1 MIPYLYHTIY
11 SFILGFFEVF
21 PLSGGGLNTLLGALL
36 GSSVPAVGSSWIWG
50 TLLGSLLVFRHTAL
64 NTAKGF
70 FTMVAGA
77 CTGKFKWRK
86 ANRYQV
92 MSLYCLLA
100 ALPLAVMLV
109 ILQHL
114 GLGAGLGVMGLLFLA
129 SAALLFIGDHTLCRE
144 TPLTEMTAAHA
155 VKAALFQAVALVPGF
170 SRTGIGLGTTLN
182 MGFKRQDAF
191 DFAFMLTLPAL
202 TVLGLWNLSTF
213 AAAGRLTALFSL
225 VGGALGAALAGWL
238 VRFLFRKDY
247 LNVAVFCGAA
257 AGIVSI
263 IISFVR

>member
-50 TLLGSLLVFRHTAL
+50 TLLGTLLVFRHTAL

-129 SAALLFIGDHTLCRE
+129 SAFTSRLSPFMKTEPSMLAMVFREFIFAWVYTISRA
-144 TPLTEMTAAHA
+144 TALTEVLFSSDTAFTRILF
-155 VKAALFQAVALVPGF
+155 VRALTFRA
-170 SRTGIGLGTTLN
+170 
-182 MGFKRQDAF
+182 
-191 DFAFMLTLPAL
+191 FAF
-202 TVLGLWNLSTF
+202 
-213 AAAGRLTALFSL
+213 
-225 VGGALGAALAGWL
+225 
-238 VRFLFRKDY
+238 
-247 LNVAVFCGAA
+247 
-257 AGIVSI
+257 
-263 IISFVR
+263 